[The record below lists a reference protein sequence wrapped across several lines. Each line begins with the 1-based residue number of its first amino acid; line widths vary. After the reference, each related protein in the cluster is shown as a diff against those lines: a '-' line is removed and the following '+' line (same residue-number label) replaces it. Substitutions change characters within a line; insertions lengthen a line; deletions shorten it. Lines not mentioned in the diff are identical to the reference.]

1 MASLIDNIVTILNK
15 ENEEYTVL
23 VGLSREKT
31 PIIIKGDLEALNA
44 VTEKEQIVVAR
55 IQKLERDRIS
65 TMKDIADVTNRKQEE
80 LKLADLIEMMNN
92 RPAEQKKLREV
103 HDRLK
108 TTMKNMVTVNDQN
121 RVLLKNSLDMVQFEM
136 NLLQSM
142 RQAPET
148 ADYNKDAYST
158 GTIMGSGTKRFDAKQ

>member
-1 MASLIDNIVTILNK
+1 MASLIDNIVTILNR

-31 PIIIKGDLEALNA
+31 PIIIKGDLDALNA
-44 VTEKEQIVVAR
+44 VTEKEQEVVAR

-65 TMKDIADVTNRKQEE
+65 TMKDIAEVTNRKQEE

-148 ADYNKDAYST
+148 ADYNKDACST

>member
-1 MASLIDNIVTILNK
+1 MASLIDNIVTILNR

-31 PIIIKGDLEALNA
+31 PIIIKGDLNALNA
-44 VTEKEQIVVAR
+44 VTEKEQEVVAR

-65 TMKDIADVTNRKQEE
+65 TMKDIAEVTNRKQEE